1 MYEIREAREEDRDSA
16 IRVLWKAFDVTK
28 DIEEL
33 RKEEW
38 AQGWHRPEKEDWS
51 FVATYNGKVVALI
64 SYFADESNI
73 IRGVPLKFSAV
84 WGVATE
90 PHHRKKGLIR
100 SLFTEAFPHMRE
112 RGIALSILDPFW
124 RGFYEKFG
132 YAVAETRVKH
142 TFSPKLLRPVT
153 SPKGITNREIDD
165 EKEIDTILELEKSM
179 ARFGSRNFHT
189 VRTLKRFIKKSHFHI
204 LERDNE
210 PVGTVKFDY
219 KRKSDYELELRVW
232 GTTFT
237 SLDVFPF
244 IMELVNQ
251 YSVNVEKV
259 TWWCD
264 PEIPVR
270 HYIDDLWAIKS
281 EMIGSKMMR
290 IIDFEKYCEQI
301 VVPEQANEQVI
312 IEIVDSQCPWN
323 NGIYKLT
330 PEKGSLS
337 IEKSEKSPELTL
349 NEYRLSQVISGKTPT
364 SMLRDL
370 GEIQCKPETAS
381 KLERIFPTDSFV
393 SYERF

>member
-1 MYEIREAREEDRDSA
+1 MYEIREAKEEDRDSA
-16 IRVLWKAFDVTK
+16 IRVLWKAFDVTE
-28 DIEEL
+28 DIEKV
-33 RKEEW
+33 RKEDW
-38 AQGWHRPEKEDWS
+38 AQGWYRPENEDWS
-51 FVATYNGKVVALI
+51 FVATHNGKVVAVV
-64 SYFADESNI
+64 SYFADVSNI
-73 IRGVPLKFSAV
+73 IRGVPIKFAAV

-112 RGIALSILDPFW
+112 RGMSLSILDPFW

-132 YAVAETRVKH
+132 YAVAESRIKH

-153 SPKGITNREIDD
+153 RLEEITNREIDD
-165 EKEIDTILELEKSM
+165 EKEIDVILELEKSM
-179 ARFGSRNFHT
+179 TRFGSRNFHT
-189 VRTLKRFIKKSHFHI
+189 VRTMKRFIQKSHFHI
-204 LERDNE
+204 LEKDSE
-210 PVGTVKFDY
+210 PVGTVKFNF
-219 KRKSDYELELRVW
+219 KRKSDDELELRVW

-237 SLDVFPF
+237 SFDVFPS

-251 YSVNVEKV
+251 NSVNVEKV

-270 HYIDDLWAIKS
+270 YYINDLWEIKS

-312 IEIVDSQCPWN
+312 IEIADSQCPWN
-323 NGIYKLT
+323 NGIYELT
-330 PEKGSLS
+330 PEQGRLNVERS
-337 IEKSEKSPELTL
+337 SESPEIKLT
-349 NEYRLSQVISGKTPT
+349 EYRLSQVISGKTPAC
-364 SMLRDL
+364 MLLDL
-370 GEIQCKPETAS
+370 GEIQCKTETAV